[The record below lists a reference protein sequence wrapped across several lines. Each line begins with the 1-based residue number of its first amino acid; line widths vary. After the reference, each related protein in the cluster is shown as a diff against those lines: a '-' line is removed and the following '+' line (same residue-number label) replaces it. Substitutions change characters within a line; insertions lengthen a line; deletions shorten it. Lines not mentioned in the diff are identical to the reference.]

1 MTHPERVEDYLEH
14 IADAIERAMRYVGNL
29 ENLQALEENQQAQD
43 AIVRTITVVGEAA
56 NRICK
61 VAPDFVTYHPG
72 LPWSQMRGIATKSFT
87 TTSMSPGTSSGIPL
101 RTISRRSCSKSGLCC
116 YGQRLANDP
125 MSSKPELTTDTDF

>member
-29 ENLQALEENQQAQD
+29 ESLQALEENQQAQD

-61 VAPDFVTYHPG
+61 VAPDFVTNHPE
-72 LPWSQMRGIATKSFT
+72 LPWSQMRGIRNKVVHDYFDVAWDIVWNTVKDDFPT
-87 TTSMSPGTSSGIPL
+87 L
-101 RTISRRSCSKSGLCC
+101 LHQVRSL
-116 YGQRLANDP
+116 LARG
-125 MSSKPELTTDTDF
+125 KTDQ